1 MYAPFKSNN
10 ISIHSAGV
18 VECCSER
25 VLFLHI
31 LPLGVHTALWSGKA
45 TIIQN
50 VSLDRDLDVN
60 NRDSIIN
67 LNSFLPLANE

>member
-31 LPLGVHTALWSGKA
+31 LPLGVHTALWSGA
-45 TIIQN
+45 TMISCMHTNQN
-50 VSLDRDLDVN
+50 VPLLNFFISVCVLNIHL
-60 NRDSIIN
+60 SIV
-67 LNSFLPLANE
+67 SV

>member
-1 MYAPFKSNN
+1 MTCRMYAPFKSNN

-31 LPLGVHTALWSGKA
+31 LPLGVHTALWSGI
-45 TIIQN
+45 TLVGL
-50 VSLDRDLDVN
+50 VSV
-60 NRDSIIN
+60 
-67 LNSFLPLANE
+67 